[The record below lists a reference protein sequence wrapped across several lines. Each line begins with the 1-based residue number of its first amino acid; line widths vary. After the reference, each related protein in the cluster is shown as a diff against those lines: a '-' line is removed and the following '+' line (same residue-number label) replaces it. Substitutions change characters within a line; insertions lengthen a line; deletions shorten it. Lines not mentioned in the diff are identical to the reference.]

1 LKQPHL
7 FLGVPLLSAR
17 TDLPAD
23 HVVEREVSDDP
34 AGVIASDVNEI
45 EECAETPL
53 QLVDVWRRELSFP
66 PETIRV

>member
-1 LKQPHL
+1 
-7 FLGVPLLSAR
+7 LLSAR

-53 QLVDVWRRELSFP
+53 QLVDVWRRDKLSLVRPNGP